1 MIPLRD
7 KNPTRTVPFVNYL
20 LIAANIV
27 VFMMERGA
35 IMGGYPASRLVF
47 DWGLVPARFLHAPLE
62 EAVTIFTSLFMHDPT
77 GWLHI
82 GGNMLFLYIFG
93 DNVEDRLGHF
103 RYLVFYLACGV
114 SASLCHAFFNASSV
128 TPTLGASGAISGVLA
143 AYLFLYPRAR
153 ILTLVPLFLFF
164 TTEIPAFVF
173 IVFWFVI
180 QFFSGTASLRMSTP
194 TSGGTAYFAHIGGF
208 LAGILLLAIL
218 KPRRSPLAPAWR
230 SP

>member
-1 MIPLRD
+1 M
-7 KNPTRTVPFVNYL
+7 NWL
-20 LIAANIV
+20 LI
-27 VFMMERGA
+27 
-35 IMGGYPASRLVF
+35 GGNL
-47 DWGLVPARFLHAPLE
+47 WGFFFELSLSPEGLDTFLRRYSFIPARMWSGQYPLSASFLTILVAMFLHA
-62 EAVTIFTSLFMHDPT
+62 

-103 RYLVFYLACGV
+103 RYLVFYLLCGIC
-114 SASLCHAFFNASSV
+114 AALCHAFFNPASRIPS
-128 TPTLGASGAISGVLA
+128 LGASGAISGVLA

-173 IVFWFVI
+173 IVFWFVV
-180 QFFSGTASLRMSTP
+180 QFFSGEASLRMSTP

-208 LAGILLLAIL
+208 LAGIVLLVLL
-218 KPRRSPLAPAWR
+218 KPRRRYEPSVLR
-230 SP
+230 

>member
-1 MIPLRD
+1 MNWILIGANLWGFFFELSLSPRELDSFLYVYSFIP
-7 KNPTRTVPFVNYL
+7 
-20 LIAANIV
+20 
-27 VFMMERGA
+27 
-35 IMGGYPASRLVF
+35 SRMWSGQYTLSQSLFTILV
-47 DWGLVPARFLHAPLE
+47 AMFLHA
-62 EAVTIFTSLFMHDPT
+62 

-103 RYLVFYLACGV
+103 RYLVFYVLCGI
-114 SASLCHAFFNASSV
+114 SASLCHAFFNPASRLPS
-128 TPTLGASGAISGVLA
+128 LGASGAISGVLA

-153 ILTLVPLFLFF
+153 IVTLVPLFLFF

-180 QFFSGTASLRMSTP
+180 QFFSGEASLRMSTP

-208 LAGILLLAIL
+208 LAGIVLLALL
-218 KPRRSPLAPAWR
+218 KPRRPPGQLAWG
-230 SP
+230 